1 MDCLNIDLA
10 EIISN
15 FASASLELIILNL
28 KNKVGLSFV
37 FNGQTHF
44 SFADSQEC
52 ETCASA
58 RAVLRFMTYVYT
70 CFPGTHLKVA
80 IVLRCNGNVSIYY
93 LGPLSS
99 MMCSYFSNDTNTN
112 FMLLRN
118 C

>member
-15 FASASLELIILNL
+15 FASASLETTILML
-28 KNKVGLSFV
+28 KNKLGFSFV

-58 RAVLRFMTYVYT
+58 RTVLRFMTTYVHT
-70 CFPGTHLKVA
+70 VLASLEHLKVE
-80 IVLRCNGNVSIYY
+80 IVYGAMEMYQYII
-93 LGPLSS
+93 
-99 MMCSYFSNDTNTN
+99 
-112 FMLLRN
+112 
-118 C
+118 